1 MDVLNVYKVYSMEIS
16 NTVAQQGAG
25 ATQTSIIRA
34 MRAVKKETLLLQET
48 FIERSEDEQVP
59 FKQLCSLSLSLR
71 KQKIK
76 RAHLC
81 FPPHPQ
87 VLMNNFIPPLLEAV
101 LIDYQNNIPDARDPE
116 VLSLMCVIINRFKVL
131 ITTVI

>member
-1 MDVLNVYKVYSMEIS
+1 MYKVYSMEIS

-48 FIERSEDEQVP
+48 FIERSEDEQVTACGGDQTP
-59 FKQLCSLSLSLR
+59 LFSTHVGLFFFFFLLTL
-71 KQKIK
+71 
-76 RAHLC
+76 
-81 FPPHPQ
+81 PPTMLVSRWPQ

-116 VLSLMCVIINRFKVL
+116 VLSLMCVIINRFKVP
-131 ITTVI
+131 TG